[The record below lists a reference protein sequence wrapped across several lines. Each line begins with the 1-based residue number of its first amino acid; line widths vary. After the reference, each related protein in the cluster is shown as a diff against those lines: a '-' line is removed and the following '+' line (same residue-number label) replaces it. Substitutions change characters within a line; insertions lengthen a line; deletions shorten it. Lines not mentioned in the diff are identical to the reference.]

1 MWISIL
7 FSAEWEAG
15 SYFMDSKMTYS
26 TCETTPAVWYLIKDL
41 LILCFLRGLDILK
54 RPPMAGERPWDCY
67 RATSVINVP
76 LDYILAYIY
85 ELDFRGEWDDM
96 FLKGIHYQFLVS
108 CQDWCCTTL
117 QTWDFLTSFNPLT
130 PKSDQHITSPH
141 NIHTLSSKKVMRL
154 LRLIR

>member
-1 MWISIL
+1 MNIHSVLCRVRSRKLFYGLRDDIL
-7 FSAEWEAG
+7 YLWN
-15 SYFMDSKMTYS
+15 YS
-26 TCETTPAVWYLIKDL
+26 CCLIF
-41 LILCFLRGLDILK
+41 ILCFLRGLDILK

-96 FLKGIHYQFLVS
+96 FLKGIQYQFLVS
-108 CQDWCCTTL
+108 CQDWRCTTL
-117 QTWDFLTSFNPLT
+117 QTWHFLTSFNPLT